1 MQAQEPFAPS
11 STILSHPRGDKPLLS
26 HLNGDQLRSVPW
38 EGRSAPWQHFEEPC
52 ACVLRDSPADN
63 RPGLFRGH
71 DLSHHRAGTS
81 ASLQQVEVQ
90 E

>member
-1 MQAQEPFAPS
+1 MGRA
-11 STILSHPRGDKPLLS
+11 LSALAALL
-26 HLNGDQLRSVPW
+26 
-38 EGRSAPWQHFEEPC
+38 EEPC
-52 ACVLRDSPADN
+52 ACVLRDSLADN